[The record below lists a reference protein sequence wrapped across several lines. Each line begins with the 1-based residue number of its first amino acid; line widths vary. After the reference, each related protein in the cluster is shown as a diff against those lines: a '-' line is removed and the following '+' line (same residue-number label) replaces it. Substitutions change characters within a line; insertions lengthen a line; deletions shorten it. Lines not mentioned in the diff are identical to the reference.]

1 MSDDLPSLGRR
12 VLIQRM
18 ITADYSTG
26 LTGYYIEI
34 ASRQPRTM
42 DYSGSWA
49 WVTDS
54 GYWYNPEDV
63 EKWAELPKL

>member
-1 MSDDLPSLGRR
+1 MSDELPPLGRR
-12 VLIQRM
+12 VLIQWR
-18 ITADYSTG
+18 IVNDFR
-26 LTGYYIEI
+26 LEI